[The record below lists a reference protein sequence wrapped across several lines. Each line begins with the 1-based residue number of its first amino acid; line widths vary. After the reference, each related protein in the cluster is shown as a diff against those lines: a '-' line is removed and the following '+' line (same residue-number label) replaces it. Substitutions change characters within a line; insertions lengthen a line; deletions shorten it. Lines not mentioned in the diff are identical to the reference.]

1 MTLTTRIIRRVS
13 AFLFVVLTLWS
24 VLFYLVMMDEITDEV
39 DDAIDLY
46 AENVITRYLAG
57 KELPDTDNGTNNSYH
72 IHQVTEEYARSHPH
86 FSYTDETLYIAD
98 KHEAEPARVMKTIF
112 RNATGEWMELTVI
125 TPTIEKKD
133 LMESI
138 AYWILGLYLA
148 VVLTIIVVNAWVI
161 RRSMRPLYR
170 LLGWLDRYNINEQ
183 TEPIDNPTTV
193 TEFQT
198 LNEAIQRFSQRNREL
213 FEQQKRFIGDA
224 SHELQTPIAICQN
237 RLEMLCDAD
246 LTEEQMGEVFK
257 TLQTLEHMSEL
268 NRSLLLLSKIDNR
281 QYLDTIPVDMASLI
295 SQTQSEYRRMAIER
309 KVKVTIG
316 EDARPVWTMNPTL
329 AKVLVHNLY
338 RNALVHNLTEG
349 DGELHIY
356 IGTRE
361 ISFTNTGS
369 PVALDREHIFDRFY
383 KEGGREGSSGLGL
396 AIVKAICDTSGLVVG
411 YDFVEGRHRFGVSV
425 LLTPLTS
432 E

>member
-1 MTLTTRIIRRVS
+1 MTLTSRIIRRVS
-13 AFLFVVLTLWS
+13 AFLFVILTLWS

-46 AENVITRYLAG
+46 AENVIIRYLAG

-72 IHQVTEEYARSHPH
+72 INRVTEEYARTHPH

-112 RNATGEWMELTVI
+112 RNSIGEWMELTVI

-148 VVLTIIVVNAWVI
+148 GVITIIVVNAWVI

-183 TEPIDNPTTV
+183 ADPIDNPTTV

-198 LNEAIQRFSQRNREL
+198 LNDAIQRFSQRNHEL

-237 RLEMLCDAD
+237 RLEMLCDTD
-246 LTEEQMGEVFK
+246 LGEEQMGEVIK

-268 NRSLLLLSKIDNR
+268 NRSLLLLSKIDNH
-281 QYLDTIPVDMASLI
+281 QYLDTVPVDMAALVH
-295 SQTQSEYRRMAIER
+295 QTQNEYRHMAAER
-309 KVKVTIG
+309 KVKVTI
-316 EDARPVWTMNPTL
+316 EETCHLVWTMNPTL

-338 RNALVHNLTEG
+338 RNALVHNLSEG

-361 ISFTNTGS
+361 MAFSNTGAL
-369 PVALDREHIFDRFY
+369 VALDEEHIFDRFY

-396 AIVKAICDTSGLVVG
+396 AIVKAICDTSDLSVG
-411 YDFVEGRHRFGVSV
+411 YDFVERKHRFVVSV
-425 LLTPLTS
+425 L
-432 E
+432 

>member
-13 AFLFVVLTLWS
+13 AFLFVILTLWS

-72 IHQVTEEYARSHPH
+72 INRVTEEYARTHPH

-112 RNATGEWMELTVI
+112 RNSIGEWMELTVI

-138 AYWILGLYLA
+138 AYWVLGLYLA

-183 TEPIDNPTTV
+183 ADPINNPTTV

-198 LNEAIQRFSQRNREL
+198 LNAAIQRFSQRNHEL

-237 RLEMLCDAD
+237 RLEMLCDTE
-246 LTEEQMGEVFK
+246 LGEEQMGEVIK

-281 QYLDTIPVDMASLI
+281 QYLDTVPVDMAALVR
-295 SQTQSEYRRMAIER
+295 QTQNEYRRMAAER
-309 KVKVTIG
+309 KVKVTI
-316 EDARPVWTMNPTL
+316 EESCRLVWTMNPTL

-338 RNALVHNLTEG
+338 RNALVHNRPDG

-361 ISFTNTGS
+361 LAFCNTGAS
-369 PVALDREHIFDRFY
+369 VALDEEHIFDRFY
-383 KEGGREGSSGLGL
+383 KDGGREGSSGLGL
-396 AIVKAICDTSGLVVG
+396 AIVKAVCATSDLSVN
-411 YDFVEGRHRFGVSV
+411 YDFVEGKHRFVVS
-425 LLTPLTS
+425 LL
-432 E
+432 

>member
-1 MTLTTRIIRRVS
+1 MTLTSRIIRRVS
-13 AFLFVVLTLWS
+13 AFLFVILTLWS
-24 VLFYLVMMDEITDEV
+24 VLFYLVMMDEITDDV

-72 IHQVTEEYARSHPH
+72 INRVTEEYARTHPH

-112 RNATGEWMELTVI
+112 RNSIGEWMELTVI

-148 VVLTIIVVNAWVI
+148 VVITIIVVNAWVI

-183 TEPIDNPTTV
+183 ADPIDNPTTV

-198 LNEAIQRFSQRNREL
+198 LNDAIQRFSQRNHEL

-224 SHELQTPIAICQN
+224 SHELQTPIAICLN
-237 RLEMLCDAD
+237 RLEMLCDTD
-246 LTEEQMGEVFK
+246 LGEEQMGEVIK

-268 NRSLLLLSKIDNR
+268 NRSLLLLSEIDNH
-281 QYLDTIPVDMASLI
+281 QYLDTVPVDMAALVH
-295 SQTQSEYRRMAIER
+295 QTQNEYRHMAAER
-309 KVKVTIG
+309 KVKVTI
-316 EDARPVWTMNPTL
+316 EETCHLVWTMNPTL

-338 RNALVHNLTEG
+338 RNALVHNLSEG

-356 IGTRE
+356 IGTRGMAF
-361 ISFTNTGS
+361 SNTGA
-369 PVALDREHIFDRFY
+369 PVTLDEEHIFDRFY

-396 AIVKAICDTSGLVVG
+396 AIVKAICDTSDLSVG
-411 YDFVEGRHRFGVSV
+411 YDFVERKHRFVVSV
-425 LLTPLTS
+425 L
-432 E
+432 

>member
-1 MTLTTRIIRRVS
+1 MTLTSRIIRRVS
-13 AFLFVVLTLWS
+13 AFLFVILTLWS

-72 IHQVTEEYARSHPH
+72 INRVTEEYARTHPH

-112 RNATGEWMELTVI
+112 RNSIGEWMELTVI

-148 VVLTIIVVNAWVI
+148 VVITIIVVNAWVI

-183 TEPIDNPTTV
+183 ADPIDNPTTV

-198 LNEAIQRFSQRNREL
+198 LNDAIQRFSQRNHEL

-224 SHELQTPIAICQN
+224 SHELQTPIAICLN
-237 RLEMLCDAD
+237 RLEMLCDTD
-246 LTEEQMGEVFK
+246 LGEEQMGEVIK

-268 NRSLLLLSKIDNR
+268 NRSLLLLSKIDNH
-281 QYLDTIPVDMASLI
+281 QYLDTVPVDMAALVH
-295 SQTQSEYRRMAIER
+295 QTQNEYRRMAAER
-309 KVKVTIG
+309 KVKVTI
-316 EDARPVWTMNPTL
+316 EETCHLVWTMNPTL
-329 AKVLVHNLY
+329 AKILVHNLY
-338 RNALVHNLTEG
+338 RNALVHNLAEG

-361 ISFTNTGS
+361 MAFSNTGA
-369 PVALDREHIFDRFY
+369 PVALDEEHIFDRFY

-396 AIVKAICDTSGLVVG
+396 AIVKAICDTSDLSVG
-411 YDFVEGRHRFGVSV
+411 YDFVERKHRFVVGFFKRS
-425 LLTPLTS
+425 
-432 E
+432 

>member
-1 MTLTTRIIRRVS
+1 MK
-13 AFLFVVLTLWS
+13 
-24 VLFYLVMMDEITDEV
+24 LFYRVLIHLLLGIVVILLGWAVVFYMGIMEEINDEV
-39 DDAIDLY
+39 DDSLEDYTELI
-46 AENVITRYLAG
+46 ITRSLAG
-57 KELPDTDNGTNNSYH
+57 KELPAHDSGSNNQYYLREVEPSYALSRPA
-72 IHQVTEEYARSHPH
+72 IFYRDSMVYISEKK
-86 FSYTDETLYIAD
+86 ET
-98 KHEAEPARVMKTIF
+98 EPARI
-112 RNATGEWMELTVI
+112 LTTLFKDKEGTYFEVAVY

-183 TEPIDNPTTV
+183 TELIDNPTTV

-246 LTEEQMGEVFK
+246 LTEEQMGEIFK

-295 SQTQSEYRRMAIER
+295 NQTLSEYRRMAIER

>member
-13 AFLFVVLTLWS
+13 AFLFVILTLWS

-72 IHQVTEEYARSHPH
+72 INRVTEEYARTHPH

-112 RNATGEWMELTVI
+112 RNSIGEWMELTVI

-183 TEPIDNPTTV
+183 ADPIDNPTTV

-198 LNEAIQRFSQRNREL
+198 LNAAIQRFSQRNHEL

-237 RLEMLCDAD
+237 RLEMLCDTE
-246 LTEEQMGEVFK
+246 LGEEQMGEVIK

-268 NRSLLLLSKIDNR
+268 NRSLLLISKIDNR
-281 QYLDTIPVDMASLI
+281 QYLDTVPVDMAALVR
-295 SQTQSEYRRMAIER
+295 QTQNEYRRMAAER
-309 KVKVTIG
+309 KVKVTI
-316 EDARPVWTMNPTL
+316 EETCRLVWTMNPTL

-338 RNALVHNLTEG
+338 RNALVHNRPDG

-361 ISFTNTGS
+361 LAFCNTGAS
-369 PVALDREHIFDRFY
+369 VALDEEHIFDRFY
-383 KEGGREGSSGLGL
+383 KDGGREGSSGLGL
-396 AIVKAICDTSGLVVG
+396 AIVKAVCATSDLSVN
-411 YDFVEGRHRFGVSV
+411 YDFVEGKHRFVVS
-425 LLTPLTS
+425 LL
-432 E
+432 

>member
-13 AFLFVVLTLWS
+13 AFLFVILTLWS

-72 IHQVTEEYARSHPH
+72 INRVTEEYARTHPH

-112 RNATGEWMELTVI
+112 RNSIGEWMELTVI

-183 TEPIDNPTTV
+183 ADPINNPTTV

-198 LNEAIQRFSQRNREL
+198 LNAAIQRFSQRNHEL

-237 RLEMLCDAD
+237 RLEMLCDTE
-246 LTEEQMGEVFK
+246 LGEEQMGEVIK

-281 QYLDTIPVDMASLI
+281 QYLDTVPVDMAALVR
-295 SQTQSEYRRMAIER
+295 QTQNEYRRMAAER
-309 KVKVTIG
+309 KVKVTI
-316 EDARPVWTMNPTL
+316 EETCRLVWTMNPTL
-329 AKVLVHNLY
+329 TKVLVHNLY
-338 RNALVHNLTEG
+338 RNALVHNRPDG

-361 ISFTNTGS
+361 LAFCNTGVS
-369 PVALDREHIFDRFY
+369 VALDEEHIFDRFY

-396 AIVKAICDTSGLVVG
+396 AIVKAVCATSDLSVN
-411 YDFVEGRHRFGVSV
+411 YDFVKGKHRFVVS
-425 LLTPLTS
+425 LL
-432 E
+432 

>member
-1 MTLTTRIIRRVS
+1 MTLTSRIIRRVS
-13 AFLFVVLTLWS
+13 AFLFVILTLWS

-46 AENVITRYLAG
+46 AENVIIRYLAG

-72 IHQVTEEYARSHPH
+72 INRVTEEYVRTHPH

-112 RNATGEWMELTVI
+112 RNSIGEWMELTVI

-148 VVLTIIVVNAWVI
+148 VVITIIVVNAWVI

-183 TEPIDNPTTV
+183 ADPIDNPTTV

-198 LNEAIQRFSQRNREL
+198 LNDAIQRFSQRNHEL

-237 RLEMLCDAD
+237 RLEMLCDTD
-246 LTEEQMGEVFK
+246 LGEEQMGEVIK

-268 NRSLLLLSKIDNR
+268 NRSLLLLSKIDNH
-281 QYLDTIPVDMASLI
+281 QYLDTVPVDMAALVH
-295 SQTQSEYRRMAIER
+295 QTQNEYRHMAAER
-309 KVKVTIG
+309 KVKVTI
-316 EDARPVWTMNPTL
+316 EETCHLVWTMNPTL

-338 RNALVHNLTEG
+338 RNALVHNLSEG

-361 ISFTNTGS
+361 MAFSNTGAL
-369 PVALDREHIFDRFY
+369 VALDEEHIFDRFY

-396 AIVKAICDTSGLVVG
+396 AIVKAICDTSDLSVG
-411 YDFVEGRHRFGVSV
+411 YDFVERKHRFVVSV
-425 LLTPLTS
+425 L
-432 E
+432 